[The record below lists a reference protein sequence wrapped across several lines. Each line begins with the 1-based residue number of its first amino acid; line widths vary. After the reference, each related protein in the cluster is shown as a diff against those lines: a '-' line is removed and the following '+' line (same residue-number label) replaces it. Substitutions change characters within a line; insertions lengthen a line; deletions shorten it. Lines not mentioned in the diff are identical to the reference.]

1 MDLSEVPSEVRLRHP
16 WETSRFRFLHGV
28 LRRIRIDDV
37 ARRVL
42 DVGAGDGWFSLQLLA
57 RMPAGSRAT
66 CVDAAYA
73 DGDVAALTAAGRGRV
88 EALARR
94 PDAQFDLVLLLD
106 VLEHVE
112 DDAGLLAAVVR
123 ENLAAGGFV
132 LATVP
137 AWSALYCRR
146 DAALRHFRRYSPAQ
160 FHALLGRAGLARI
173 ASGGA
178 FHSGIAPRAATVA
191 LERVGR
197 RRAADVDADRHEL
210 RWDHGPA
217 VTRVAEAALAV
228 DNFVSATAAAARV
241 PLPGLTA
248 WALCGR

>member
-28 LRRIRIDDV
+28 LRRIQVDEIP
-37 ARRVL
+37 RRVL

-57 RMPAGSRAT
+57 RMPSGSRAA
-66 CVDAAYA
+66 CVDAAYEER
-73 DGDVAALTAAGRGRV
+73 DVAALTAAGRGRV

-94 PDAQFDLVLLLD
+94 PDAKFDLVLLLD

-123 ENLAAGGFV
+123 ENLADGGFV

-146 DAALRHFRRYSPAQ
+146 DAALRHFRRYSPAR
-160 FHALLGRAGLARI
+160 FHALLRGAGLARI

-178 FHSGIAPRAATVA
+178 FHSGVAPRAAAVA
-191 LERVGR
+191 VERVRG
-197 RRAADVDADRHEL
+197 RRAADGETDRHEL

-217 VTRVAEAALAV
+217 VTRVAETALAV
-228 DNFVSATAAAARV
+228 DNFVSATAAAVRL